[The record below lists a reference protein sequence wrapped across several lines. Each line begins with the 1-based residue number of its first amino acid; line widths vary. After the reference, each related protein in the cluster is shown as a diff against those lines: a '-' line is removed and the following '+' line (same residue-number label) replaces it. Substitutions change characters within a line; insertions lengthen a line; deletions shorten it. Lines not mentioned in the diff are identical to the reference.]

1 MNSFVLAFP
10 LNVAVD
16 DSFTVVPG
24 VSVEKETQSLMVP
37 GCTMMFKVVRKEA
50 VPGLSEVFKEHQE
63 ISAEESAAIDS
74 HKSLLFLLGSLKSA
88 TDLTMVN
95 TAILKVLSAGALGV
109 YMQQSGAA
117 WTAAAF
123 REELGEAE
131 FPMDPWMNFL
141 EGAGVLYTLGLETFG
156 LPDLCISCKEGAEDS
171 QDCRDILSFAA
182 DSLFVDGIGSKS
194 GTEVD
199 CGEYGTYVLRQETKS
214 PFGKDDPEYNKRG
227 VMRLLKRSK

>member
-16 DSFTVVPG
+16 ESFTVVPG
-24 VSVEKETQSLMVP
+24 VAVEKETQSLMIP
-37 GCTMMFKVVRKEA
+37 GCTLMFKVVRKEA
-50 VPGLSEVFKEHQE
+50 VPCLAEVFKEHQE
-63 ISAEESAAIDS
+63 ISAEESAAINS

-88 TDLTMVN
+88 ADLTMVN

-123 REELGEAE
+123 REELGDAE

-156 LPDLCISCKEGAEDS
+156 LPDLCISCKEGQD
-171 QDCRDILSFAA
+171 QDCRDVLSFAA
-182 DSLFVDGIGSKS
+182 DALFVDGIGSKS

-199 CGEYGTYVLRQETKS
+199 CGEFGTYVLRQETKC
-214 PFGKDDPEYNKRG
+214 PFGKDDPEFNRRG
-227 VMRLLKRSK
+227 IMGLLKR

>member
-16 DSFTVVPG
+16 APFTVVPG
-24 VSVEKETQSLMVP
+24 VAVEKETQSLMVP
-37 GCTMMFKVVRKEA
+37 GCTIMFKVVRRDA
-50 VPGLSEVFKEHQE
+50 VSGLSEVFKEHQE
-63 ISAEESAAIDS
+63 ISAEESAAIDG

-88 TDLTMVN
+88 ADLAMVN
-95 TAILKVLSAGALGV
+95 TAILKILSAGALGV

-117 WTAAAF
+117 WTQSAF
-123 REELGEAE
+123 REELGDAE

-156 LPDLCISCKEGAEDS
+156 LPDLCISCKEGSRD

-182 DSLFVDGIGSKS
+182 DALFVDGIGSKS

-199 CGEYGTYVLRQETKS
+199 CGELGTYVLRQETKS
-214 PFGKDDPEYNKRG
+214 PFGKDDPEFNRRG
-227 VMRLLKRSK
+227 IMRLLKR

>member
-10 LNVAVD
+10 LNEMVD
-16 DSFTVVPG
+16 APFTVAPG
-24 VSVEKETQSLMVP
+24 VTVENETQSLMIP
-37 GCTMMFKVVRKEA
+37 GCTLMFKVVRKEA
-50 VPGLSEVFKEHQE
+50 VSGLSEVFREHQDV
-63 ISAEESAAIDS
+63 SAEESAAMDG

-88 TDLTMVN
+88 ADLAMVN

-117 WTAAAF
+117 WTASAF
-123 REELGEAE
+123 REELGDAE

-156 LPDLCISCKEGAEDS
+156 LPDLCISGKDNVQDG

-182 DSLFVDGIGSKS
+182 DSLFVEGAGAKS

-199 CGEYGTYVLRQETKS
+199 CGEFGTYVLRQETRS
-214 PFGKDDPEYNKRG
+214 PFGKDDPEFNRRG
-227 VMRLLKRSK
+227 IMRLLKR